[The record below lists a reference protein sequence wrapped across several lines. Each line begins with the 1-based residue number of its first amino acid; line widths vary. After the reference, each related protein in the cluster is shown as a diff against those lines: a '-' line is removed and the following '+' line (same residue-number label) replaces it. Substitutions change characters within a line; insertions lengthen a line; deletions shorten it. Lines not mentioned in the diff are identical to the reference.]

1 MSFCCSSGSWEKNKR
16 YAEQAAAMVA
26 IACLGVDDSGANTE
40 TVAKNGIIENSNSSS
55 SATGGNAV
63 KNGISKSKTDT
74 FIGKCEPVL
83 SNGHAGL
90 QQMNNNSSSTSDDS
104 CSQLL
109 LTSSAMDSSS
119 TAGSDSNNMIVIE
132 NTAETTSDMLTI
144 QS

>member
-63 KNGISKSKTDT
+63 KNGISKTDA
-74 FIGKCEPVL
+74 FIGKCELVL

>member
-1 MSFCCSSGSWEKNKR
+1 
-16 YAEQAAAMVA
+16 MVA

-40 TVAKNGIIENSNSSS
+40 TVAKNGIIENSNSS
-55 SATGGNAV
+55 ATGGNAV
-63 KNGISKSKTDT
+63 KNGISKTDA

-144 QS
+144 QSWW